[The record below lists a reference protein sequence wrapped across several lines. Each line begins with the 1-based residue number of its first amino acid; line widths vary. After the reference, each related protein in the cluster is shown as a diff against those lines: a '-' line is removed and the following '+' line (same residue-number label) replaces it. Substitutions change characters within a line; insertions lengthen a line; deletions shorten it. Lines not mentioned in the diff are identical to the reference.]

1 MFQDN
6 ATAIPKSRK
15 FQDLTGKRFGRLL
28 ALECVSRKTSDA
40 RWNCI
45 CDCGKSKVIIGRSM
59 IRGLTVSC
67 GCFHKERVTTH
78 GKKKTPE
85 WAAWQR
91 MRQRC
96 YSKNFPGY
104 EKYYGGRGIRVCD
117 RWLNGENG
125 MGPFECF
132 FADMG
137 LRPSAKHSLDRIK
150 TEGNYDPT
158 NCQWS
163 TAKQQMRNR
172 RNTKTVV
179 FNGRTISLGELAEI
193 NNLNYDT
200 LYSRIVG
207 NGWSIDRALKQG
219 NRKCY

>member
-1 MFQDN
+1 MDGT
-6 ATAIPKSRK
+6 TAIPKSIK

-28 ALECVSRKTSDA
+28 VIECVVHGSTNVR
-40 RWNCI
+40 RWQCL
-45 CDCGKSKVIIGRSM
+45 CDCGTIKSILGQSLTKGA
-59 IRGLTVSC
+59 TVSC
-67 GCFHKERVTTH
+67 GCYHKERVTIH
-78 GKKKTPE
+78 GKKKTRE
-85 WAAWQR
+85 WEAWR
-91 MRQRC
+91 HMKDRC
-96 YSKNFPGY
+96 YSKNFPGF
-104 EKYYGGRGIRVCD
+104 EKYYGGRGITVCD
-117 RWLNGENG
+117 RWLKGENG

-150 TEGNYDPT
+150 TEGNYEPT

-193 NNLNYDT
+193 TNLKYNT
-200 LYSRIVG
+200 LYSRIVD
-207 NGWSIDRALKQG
+207 NRWSVDRAIKQG